1 MLTAG
6 FRRIG
11 IHTFSST
18 TAGIFALPVY
28 IGGESFS
35 NVINAAVTIV
45 ISMVVTAIATL
56 VIGFD
61 DPAEEEKGD
70 SAVEERK
77 EAAIKAQGIKISI
90 DSPVEGRIIP
100 LSEVKDEVFS
110 NEIVGKGAAVVPEKG
125 EIRAPEDG
133 EIASIFDTGHALGM
147 VTKDGVE
154 LLIHIGINTVE
165 LKGKYFQIHAKQ
177 GDHVKKGDLLISF
190 DIDGIKNAGYD
201 VATPVL
207 VSNTG
212 DYLDILA
219 KKEGAAGSGLIS
231 VLR

>member
-1 MLTAG
+1 
-6 FRRIG
+6 
-11 IHTFSST
+11 
-18 TAGIFALPVY
+18 
-28 IGGESFS
+28 
-35 NVINAAVTIV
+35 
-45 ISMVVTAIATL
+45 
-56 VIGFD
+56 
-61 DPAEEEKGD
+61 
-70 SAVEERK
+70 
-77 EAAIKAQGIKISI
+77 
-90 DSPVEGRIIP
+90 
-100 LSEVKDEVFS
+100 
-110 NEIVGKGAAVVPEKG
+110 
-125 EIRAPEDG
+125 
-133 EIASIFDTGHALGM
+133 M